1 MVEPTVSEAIQIE
14 GTPDMT
20 YAFLDTTAKLEKLS
34 LTPLGLT
41 VVSDISE
48 MDPEQLG
55 FADLST
61 DIRFKQIDGRELVVS
76 SHDTE
81 AYTITGSSSY
91 YFEQPDGKILLTSTY
106 QFQAPISL
114 AQVSGIYLEDY
125 YLSFGE

>member
-1 MVEPTVSEAIQIE
+1 MVEPTVSEAIQID

-76 SHDTE
+76 SHDAE

-114 AQVSGIYLEDY
+114 AEVSGMYMEDY